1 MKGLPRI
8 GQVCLTM
15 RGRSLSFAFAAYA
28 ITRGILSVARGGH
41 GPPDSTR
48 APEPE
53 RSRGSAW
60 VRADDMPGP
69 SQAAL
74 RFRRVASIP
83 RPAGPN

>member
-1 MKGLPRI
+1 
-8 GQVCLTM
+8 M

-41 GPPDSTR
+41 GPPDVSR
-48 APEPE
+48 APDPE

-60 VRADDMPGP
+60 GRADDTPGP
-69 SQAAL
+69 SEGAL
-74 RFRRVASIP
+74 RFRRVASIT